1 MKVRSR
7 PLAGWGRML
16 SVGLTAAV
24 VAPMML
30 VAFSGTAQAASSE
43 GCEGGGFS
51 LKPISSTGVVGAAV
65 LTAGATEVDR
75 TLAAATLGASFRVQ
89 GKYAQFDVRSSD
101 FAVLNQ
107 AFTGA
112 ANAKDITGGRYTP
125 VFASKVALNM
135 SLNSAISVSLGGEVL
150 ELGRTGT
157 GVSMKIQAKDCAQGG
172 IFQMEPQRSN
182 GSLTTIV
189 HTLAAPAGAV
199 KPFYFDNPYFRAR
212 IGQFLGADCTS
223 IVTGRPS
230 KFCVQVT
237 ARTNIANDASAK
249 FVVRDSTQV
258 ATRTSQTGTTATFT
272 VASGGRLGFVTGED
286 SVEVANPPT
295 ICTHQCKAQNQV
307 RGRLVVLGFPFPVP
321 AASRTP

>member
-1 MKVRSR
+1 
-7 PLAGWGRML
+7 
-16 SVGLTAAV
+16 
-24 VAPMML
+24 MML
-30 VAFSGTAQAASSE
+30 VAFSGTAQAAKSD
-43 GCEGGGFS
+43 GCEGGGFRLINS
-51 LKPISSTGVVGAAV
+51 AGATV
-65 LTAGATEVDR
+65 ITAGANEVDR
-75 TLAAATLGASFRVQ
+75 TFTAAQLGATFRVQ
-89 GKYAQFDVRSSD
+89 GRYAQFDVRNSD

-112 ANAKDITGGRYTP
+112 ANAEDITGGRFTP
-125 VFASKVALNM
+125 VFASKVPQNM
-135 SLNSAISVSLGGEVL
+135 VLNSSISVSIGEDEL

-189 HTLAAPAGAV
+189 HTLATSTTPGLT
-199 KPFYFDNPYFRAR
+199 PFYFDNPNFRAR

-223 IVTGRPS
+223 VVTGPPS
-230 KFCVQVT
+230 RFCVQVT
-237 ARTNIANDASAK
+237 ARTNIANDVSRK

-258 ATRTSQTGTTATFT
+258 ATRISQTGRTATFT

-295 ICTHQCKAQNQV
+295 TCTHQCQAQNQV

-321 AASRTP
+321 AGSRTP